1 MQFGMSDFTGGEG
14 VEFLP
19 ARHRGLD
26 CLPASPNTSRPH
38 DPASYERDA
47 CHEQDCFGPRQ

>member
-1 MQFGMSDFTGGEG
+1 MQFGMSDFQRVTA
-14 VEFLP
+14 VLIVC
-19 ARHRGLD
+19 RL
-26 CLPASPNTSRPH
+26 SPNTSRPH